1 MRSQNLTLDKLEK
14 TRSMP
19 VLEGIAIGLM
29 MLLSIGA
36 SATYLYFQAVDAVK
50 AEIKEGIQRSTASV
64 AAMINGDEHE
74 KFNDKSQKFDP
85 SYLNYVAPLE
95 RARQASKYVPYI
107 YTNILKDEK
116 VYFIVNPSPQ
126 LDLNNDGFPDDA
138 PDLMDS
144 YDAPSQSLLTALTE
158 QREMVDSEPYTD
170 QWGTFISAYTP
181 IYNSHGDFVGTLG
194 MDLDFSGFEKRLIPT
209 KNAFKTAA
217 ITGVVMAILVGV
229 TVWFNRRTVKMLNHS
244 RSSIIRKYVSANE
257 FVRHTNR
264 YRADLLALLSQCL
277 KQTDARFHSDI
288 LQKFD
293 TLAHLQRE
301 DATYPAINFNL
312 GEQLNQQLTSLG
324 LKDRIKITIAK
335 NLPDVVNGPMV
346 PFQIALENLLA
357 SLVPLGLNGINVK
370 LEKESINHLLIGFS
384 FTGNSVETAKIDFNK
399 RFNAINSPGELPSID
414 HPDHLLPALACHG
427 LTQLGAD
434 FDPHTKG
441 DVLVSFT
448 MKFSKFDEE
457 MSDLQHA

>member
-1 MRSQNLTLDKLEK
+1 
-14 TRSMP
+14 MP

-107 YTNILKDEK
+107 YTNILKDDK

-158 QREMVDSEPYTD
+158 QKEMVDSEPYTD

-181 IYNSHGDFVGTLG
+181 IYNSRGDFVGTLG
-194 MDLDFSGFEKRLIPT
+194 MDLDFSGFEKRLVPT

-229 TVWFNRRTVKMLNHS
+229 TVWFNRRTVKMLNNS

-257 FVRHTNR
+257 FVRYTNR
-264 YRADLLALLSQCL
+264 YRADLLVLLAQSL
-277 KQTDARFHSDI
+277 KQTDTRFHHDI
-288 LQKFD
+288 LEKFK
-293 TLAHLQRE
+293 TLAELQRE
-301 DATYPAINFNL
+301 DATYPVSNFKL
-312 GEQLNQQLTSLG
+312 GEQINQLLANRG
-324 LKDRIKITIAK
+324 LKDQIKVTIAK
-335 NLPDVVNGPMV
+335 NLPGVLNGPTA
-346 PFQIALENLLA
+346 PFCAALDNLVA
-357 SLVPLGLNGINVK
+357 SLVPLGLSGVDVK
-370 LEKESINHLLIGFS
+370 LAKESINHLLIAFS
-384 FTGNSVETAKIDFNK
+384 FTGNSNEVAKNAFIK
-399 RFNAINSPGELPSID
+399 RLNAINSPGDLPTIE
-414 HPDHLLPALACHG
+414 HPDHLLPAMACHG

-434 FDPHTKG
+434 FEQNTKA
-441 DVLVSFT
+441 DVLVSFA
-448 MKFSKFDEE
+448 MKFAKFDETA
-457 MSDLQHA
+457 SDLQHA

>member
-1 MRSQNLTLDKLEK
+1 MRSQNLSLDKLEK

-64 AAMINGDEHE
+64 AAMINGDEHQ

-85 SYLNYVAPLE
+85 EYLNYVAPLE

-107 YTNILKDEK
+107 YTNILKDDK

-158 QREMVDSEPYTD
+158 QKEMVDSEPYTD

-194 MDLDFSGFEKRLIPT
+194 MDLDFSGFEKRLMPT

-229 TVWFNRRTVKMLNHS
+229 TVWFNRRTVKMLNNS

-257 FVRHTNR
+257 FVRYTNR
-264 YRADLLALLSQCL
+264 YRADLLALLAQIL
-277 KQTDARFHSDI
+277 KQTEARYHDQVLEHF
-288 LQKFD
+288 K
-293 TLAHLQRE
+293 TLAELQRE
-301 DATYPAINFNL
+301 DVSFPVTNFKLHDQINRLLSNR
-312 GEQLNQQLTSLG
+312 G
-324 LKDRIKITIAK
+324 LKEQVKVSIAK
-335 NLPDVVNGPMV
+335 NLPDTVNGPLT
-346 PFQIALENLLA
+346 PFCSAFDHLLG
-357 SLVPLGLNGINVK
+357 SLTPLALNGVEVK
-370 LEKESINHLLIGFS
+370 LAKESINHLLISFS
-384 FTGNSVETAKIDFNK
+384 FTGNGNDSVKSTFNK
-399 RFNAINSPGELPSID
+399 RLNAIQSPGELPTIE
-414 HPDHLLPALACHG
+414 HPDHLLPAMACHG
-427 LTQLGAD
+427 LAQLGAD
-434 FDPHTKG
+434 FEQQPKG
-441 DVLVSFT
+441 EVLVSFT
-448 MKFSKFDEE
+448 LKFSKFDEE
-457 MSDLQHA
+457 AGELQHA

>member
-1 MRSQNLTLDKLEK
+1 
-14 TRSMP
+14 MP

-85 SYLNYVAPLE
+85 GYLNYVAPLE

-107 YTNILKDEK
+107 YTNILKDDK

-158 QREMVDSEPYTD
+158 QKEMVDSEPYTD

-181 IYNSHGDFVGTLG
+181 IYNSRGDFVGTLG
-194 MDLDFSGFEKRLIPT
+194 MDLDFSGFEKRLMPT

-229 TVWFNRRTVKMLNHS
+229 TVWFNRRTVKMLNNS

-257 FVRHTNR
+257 FVRYTNR
-264 YRADLLALLSQCL
+264 YRADLLVLLTQCL
-277 KQTDARFHSDI
+277 KQTDVRFHHDI
-288 LQKFD
+288 LEKFKA
-293 TLAHLQRE
+293 LAELQRE
-301 DATYPAINFNL
+301 DATFPESNFKLDEQIN
-312 GEQLNQQLTSLG
+312 QLLANRG
-324 LKDRIKITIAK
+324 LKDQIKVTIAK
-335 NLPDVVNGPMV
+335 NLPGVVNGPIA
-346 PFQIALENLLA
+346 PFRAALDNVIA
-357 SLVPLGLNGINVK
+357 SVVPLGLSGIDIK
-370 LEKESINHLLIGFS
+370 LAKESINHLLIAFS
-384 FTGNSVETAKIDFNK
+384 FTGNSNEIEKNAFVK
-399 RFNAINSPGELPSID
+399 RLNAINSPGDLPTIE
-414 HPDHLLPALACHG
+414 HPDHLLPAIACHG

-434 FDPHTKG
+434 IEQNTKS
-441 DVLVSFT
+441 DVLLSFA
-448 MKFSKFDEE
+448 MKFAKFDETA
-457 MSDLQHA
+457 SDMQHA